1 MVFHR
6 SEQDHSHYWRP
17 LISGKATNMA
27 HIHPEEAQWPIT
39 SIPASDGVKLNT
51 RHSSGARS
59 RVLLRHRSP
68 LLYINTRRRR
78 FNSLSSRS
86 VARLG
91 PNPKQ
96 VRFCCHGSLLS
107 CWRLDSRNRM
117 FRCPI
122 RCPFYRIWP
131 FFLCFIFYCCS
142 FYRESSDRLQPWGT
156 SDFSFSRRICYVVHQ
171 FLR

>member
-1 MVFHR
+1 MFTCLMNRTVSAKEQCFYLITNQRTILSAIVFHR

-107 CWRLDSRNRM
+107 C
-117 FRCPI
+117 
-122 RCPFYRIWP
+122 
-131 FFLCFIFYCCS
+131 
-142 FYRESSDRLQPWGT
+142 
-156 SDFSFSRRICYVVHQ
+156 
-171 FLR
+171 